1 MISKKLEV
9 IIERL
14 WTLNLEELER
24 LSNEIEAEIQFRDI
38 DSRMII
44 DSREENKNVWDYIMD
59 SYNSHTLIFNS
70 CNFWLIMKEIK
81 LKISNKVL
89 SELKRET
96 WAMGLTQGLW
106 RINDHFVG
114 KILKAIEEGQEE
126 RVFKFKDEKGD

>member
-1 MISKKLEV
+1 
-9 IIERL
+9 
-14 WTLNLEELER
+14 
-24 LSNEIEAEIQFRDI
+24 
-38 DSRMII
+38 
-44 DSREENKNVWDYIMD
+44 
-59 SYNSHTLIFNS
+59 
-70 CNFWLIMKEIK
+70 MKEIK

-126 RVFKFKDEKGD
+126 RVFKFKDEKDKK

>member
-44 DSREENKNVWDYIMD
+44 DSREENKNV
-59 SYNSHTLIFNS
+59 
-70 CNFWLIMKEIK
+70 
-81 LKISNKVL
+81 
-89 SELKRET
+89 
-96 WAMGLTQGLW
+96 
-106 RINDHFVG
+106 
-114 KILKAIEEGQEE
+114 
-126 RVFKFKDEKGD
+126 